1 MSKHTVTLALILSLA
16 SLSWSAAQSART
28 DLFDLK
34 KSRQELEIMKGILN
48 ATLEFAASEIQGEG
62 KSSDFF
68 QGGLFHSFGGGSN
81 INAFYLYGQGA
92 TFVIPVGNIRF
103 ATPKA
108 RTARPWWVGEKVAA
122 TGNEDMGDSLI
133 RLQEEMDALNFEMIL
148 KNDEM
153 AKAAGEVAA
162 AAHELAQEAAE
173 YPALAGGVVGG
184 IPGGVTGGIVG
195 GVPGGVSGGVGVG
208 YGTGSGRS
216 TTVVQA
222 TPAPPPQAGQPAPA
236 PTPKPAKPQADREEM
251 RKKLE
256 DAQKKITET
265 RKEMEARRKKLI
277 ESLTQASGYLV
288 EALANHGDSL
298 THVKPN
304 EYINIIISTDGDYL
318 VFAQGAENRS
328 QREVLS
334 VQKSNITDYKAGRI
348 TLDAFKQKVL
358 QYNN

>member
-1 MSKHTVTLALILSLA
+1 MSKHAAALLLILGLG
-16 SLSWSAAQSART
+16 SLSWSAAQSARS
-28 DLFDLK
+28 DLFDVK

-48 ATLEFAASEIQGEG
+48 ATLGFAASEIQGG
-62 KSSDFF
+62 DKSADAF

-92 TFVIPVGNIRF
+92 TFIIPISGFRF
-103 ATPKA
+103 ATKTRTVMPWLVGGKIAAA
-108 RTARPWWVGEKVAA
+108 RE
-122 TGNEDMGDSLI
+122 EDMGDSLVS
-133 RLQEEMDALNFEMIL
+133 LQEEMDALNFEMML

-153 AKAAGEVAA
+153 AVAAGEMAQAV
-162 AAHELAQEAAE
+162 HELAREAAE

-184 IPGGVTGGIVG
+184 VG
-195 GVPGGVSGGVGVG
+195 TGVGVG
-208 YGTGSGRS
+208 VGTGNGRS
-216 TTVVQA
+216 TLVVQSA
-222 TPAPPPQAGQPAPA
+222 PTPPPQAGQPAPA
-236 PTPKPAKPQADREEM
+236 PPARPAKPQADREEM

-265 RKEMEARRKKLI
+265 RKEMEARRQKLI

-298 THVKPN
+298 THVRPN
-304 EYINIIISTDGDYL
+304 EYINIIITTDGDYM
-318 VFAQGAENRS
+318 VFAQNSETRS
-328 QREVLS
+328 QRQVLS

-348 TLDAFKQKVL
+348 NLDAFKQKVL